1 MRRSNWD
8 KLRVRSAMRRY
19 GAESIQGA
27 FVPRA
32 DRARRNS
39 AARATKADLRAWGE
53 EAVRAHRERQ
63 QRKEI
68 AQRITEKHNAQRKDD
83 TDGSN

>member
-1 MRRSNWD
+1 MRRDFN

-19 GAESIQGA
+19 GAESISGGGY
-27 FVPRA
+27 VPPA
-32 DRARRNS
+32 DKPSRNPM
-39 AARATKADLRAWGE
+39 ARATKADLRAWGE

-68 AQRITEKHNAQRKDD
+68 AQRIAEKHNTGGKDD